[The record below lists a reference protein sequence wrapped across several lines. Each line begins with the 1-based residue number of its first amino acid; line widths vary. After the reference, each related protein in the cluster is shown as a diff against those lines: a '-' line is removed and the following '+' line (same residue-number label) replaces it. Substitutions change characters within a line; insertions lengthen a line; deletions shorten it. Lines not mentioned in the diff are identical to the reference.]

1 MYRKVVFFFT
11 FYLIFLLDGPMKGFR
26 AVENELSL
34 WLRRLFVGT
43 GLERVQKATTFV
55 NENAKI
61 MFKIIAIM
69 FLGIAIGYLVRKQR
83 WVSAV
88 GTTTMITI
96 VVLLFVMG
104 GEIGGN
110 KVVMSNLVGLGG
122 EALLIA
128 VAATLGSVVA
138 ARIIYKAFF
147 KREGDDER

>member
-1 MYRKVVFFFT
+1 
-11 FYLIFLLDGPMKGFR
+11 
-26 AVENELSL
+26 
-34 WLRRLFVGT
+34 
-43 GLERVQKATTFV
+43 
-55 NENAKI
+55 

-104 GEIGGN
+104 GE
-110 KVVMSNLVGLGG
+110 
-122 EALLIA
+122 ALLIA

-147 KREGDDER
+147 NREGDDER

>member
-1 MYRKVVFFFT
+1 
-11 FYLIFLLDGPMKGFR
+11 
-26 AVENELSL
+26 
-34 WLRRLFVGT
+34 
-43 GLERVQKATTFV
+43 
-55 NENAKI
+55 
-61 MFKIIAIM
+61 M
-69 FLGIAIGYLVRKQR
+69 FLGIALGYLARKQH
-83 WVSAV
+83 WVKAV

-110 KVVMSNLVGLGG
+110 EVVMGNLVGLGG

-128 VAATLGSVVA
+128 VAATLGSLVM

>member
-1 MYRKVVFFFT
+1 MF
-11 FYLIFLLDGPMKGFR
+11 DGPIRGLKG
-26 AVENELSL
+26 AENELFS
-34 WLRRLFVGT
+34 WLRRLFVGA

-147 KREGDDER
+147 YREGDDER

>member
-1 MYRKVVFFFT
+1 
-11 FYLIFLLDGPMKGFR
+11 
-26 AVENELSL
+26 
-34 WLRRLFVGT
+34 
-43 GLERVQKATTFV
+43 
-55 NENAKI
+55 
-61 MFKIIAIM
+61 M
-69 FLGIAIGYLVRKQR
+69 FLGIALGYLACKQR
-83 WVSAV
+83 WVKVV

-110 KVVMSNLVGLGG
+110 EVVMGNLVGLGG

-128 VAATLGSVVA
+128 VAATLGSLVM

>member
-1 MYRKVVFFFT
+1 MSGV
-11 FYLIFLLDGPMKGFR
+11 R
-26 AVENELSL
+26 AVENK
-34 WLRRLFVGT
+34 LFFVVTQPLCGC
-43 GLERVQKATTFV
+43 GFGVSAKSDYLCERK
-55 NENAKI
+55 AKI

-69 FLGIAIGYLVRKQR
+69 FLGIAIGYLVRRQR

-138 ARIIYKAFF
+138 ARIIYKSFF
-147 KREGDDER
+147 KREGGDER

>member
-1 MYRKVVFFFT
+1 MQSSWLGNVR
-11 FYLIFLLDGPMKGFR
+11 IFLGFCR
-26 AVENELSL
+26 WFGV
-34 WLRRLFVGT
+34 V
-43 GLERVQKATTFV
+43 GLEQRQKATTFV
-55 NENAKI
+55 INYTQI

-69 FLGIAIGYLVRKQR
+69 FLGIALGYLARKQR
-83 WVSAV
+83 WVKAV

-110 KVVMSNLVGLGG
+110 EVVMGNLVGLGG

-128 VAATLGSVVA
+128 VAATLGSLVM

>member
-1 MYRKVVFFFT
+1 MVTQALCGYGFGVSAKSDYLCGRK
-11 FYLIFLLDGPMKGFR
+11 
-26 AVENELSL
+26 
-34 WLRRLFVGT
+34 
-43 GLERVQKATTFV
+43 
-55 NENAKI
+55 AKI

-138 ARIIYKAFF
+138 ARIIYKSFF
-147 KREGDDER
+147 KREGGDER

>member
-1 MYRKVVFFFT
+1 MFFFT

-138 ARIIYKAFF
+138 ARIIYKSFF
-147 KREGDDER
+147 NREGGDER

>member
-1 MYRKVVFFFT
+1 MYRKVVFFLLFML
-11 FYLIFLLDGPMKGFR
+11 FFLFDSLMRGFR
-26 AVENELSL
+26 AVENKLFS
-34 WLRRLFVGT
+34 WLRRLFDGA

-138 ARIIYKAFF
+138 ARIIYKSFF

>member
-1 MYRKVVFFFT
+1 
-11 FYLIFLLDGPMKGFR
+11 
-26 AVENELSL
+26 
-34 WLRRLFVGT
+34 
-43 GLERVQKATTFV
+43 
-55 NENAKI
+55 

-104 GEIGGN
+104 GE
-110 KVVMSNLVGLGG
+110 
-122 EALLIA
+122 ALLIA

-138 ARIIYKAFF
+138 ARIIYKSFF
-147 KREGDDER
+147 NREGDDER